1 MNVNETMREL
11 AQYTRLQKE
20 ATAWE
25 RRKKNIATQ
34 SDRGP
39 RASGNATEPVTSP
52 AADEKGGYTMQ
63 AKSKEAAFAD
73 ATNTV
78 KNSWTFQRLTPAE
91 KAAFEKALNR
101 HRRDINGTYAQRH
114 AAIMAMYSA
123 FLYGVGYTGGNWRTT
138 QEEVLTCMPF

>member
-1 MNVNETMREL
+1 
-11 AQYTRLQKE
+11 
-20 ATAWE
+20 
-25 RRKKNIATQ
+25 
-34 SDRGP
+34 
-39 RASGNATEPVTSP
+39 
-52 AADEKGGYTMQ
+52 MQ
-63 AKSKEAAFAD
+63 TKSKEAAFAD

-78 KNSWTFQRLTPAE
+78 KNSWTFQRLAPAE

-138 QEEVLTCMPF
+138 QEEVSACLPF